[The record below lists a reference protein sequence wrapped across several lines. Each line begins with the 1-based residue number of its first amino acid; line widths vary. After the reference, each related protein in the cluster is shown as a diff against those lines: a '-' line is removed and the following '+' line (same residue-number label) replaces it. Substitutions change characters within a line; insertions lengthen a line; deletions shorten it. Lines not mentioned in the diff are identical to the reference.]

1 MARVMSAH
9 PYAPTCVRHPD
20 RATGLSCTRC
30 GRPACPECL
39 RPAAVGQHC
48 VDCVREGQAQ
58 IRPVRTVAG
67 APVTQTAT
75 PYVTYGLIAVN
86 LVFYAI
92 TVLQSGSLMENYR
105 SSLFL
110 RLALIPSLVAD
121 GEWIRLL
128 GAGFLHWGPLHLAL
142 NMFALYV
149 IGIQI
154 EPVLGRWRLLSLYLV
169 SLIGGSAAGMLL
181 EAPNSIGA
189 GASGAVYGM
198 FGMIAVV
205 MFRLRMNPTQILV
218 VIGINVFLSLSLPGI
233 SLWVHLGG
241 LVAGTL
247 ATIGVLFLPE
257 WLRVRDATTAR
268 QIGWASI
275 AAVAA
280 ASIVVTL
287 VATALLS

>member
-1 MARVMSAH
+1 MNARPH
-9 PYAPTCVRHPD
+9 APTCVRHPD

-48 VDCVREGQAQ
+48 VDCVRAGQSQ
-58 IRPVRTVAG
+58 VRPVRTVAG
-67 APVTQTAT
+67 APVARMTK

-86 LVFYAI
+86 LLFYAA

-121 GEWIRLL
+121 GEWIRLI

-154 EPVLGRWRLLSLYLV
+154 EPVLGRWRMLALYLV
-169 SLIGGSAAGMLL
+169 SLLGGSAAGMLL

-189 GASGAVYGM
+189 GASGAVYGL
-198 FGMIAVV
+198 FGVIAVV
-205 MFRLRMNPTQILV
+205 MFRLRANPTQILV

-247 ATIGVLFLPE
+247 ATLGLLFLPE
-257 WLRVRDATTAR
+257 WLRVRDAATAR
-268 QIGWASI
+268 RVGWASI
-275 AAVAA
+275 AAVAL
-280 ASIVVTL
+280 ASVVVTV
-287 VATALLS
+287 VAVVLLG